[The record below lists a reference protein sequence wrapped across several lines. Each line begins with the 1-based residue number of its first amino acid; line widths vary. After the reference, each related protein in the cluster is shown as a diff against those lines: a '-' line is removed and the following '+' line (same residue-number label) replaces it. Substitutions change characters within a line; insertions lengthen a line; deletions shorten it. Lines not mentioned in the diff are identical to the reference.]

1 MTSLDTVNIGT
12 TSSSKTFTISWNNST
27 NVWEYR
33 SWFTICY
40 LTESRFYPRWRSTC
54 LFKLTQG
61 LLLWNYLLLKKNNN
75 FVKIYEFI
83 EKWKSSFIKLGNI
96 LKTFLFNQPNTV
108 QTCTSFDILIFSLT
122 LNPLAQFV
130 FEDRYPYPPPVLNPH
145 NCPIISCS
153 PKPTPQQSQYQCK
166 CKFKS
171 VLSCREFNFGIVL
184 FW

>member
-122 LNPLAQFV
+122 LNPLAQFM
-130 FEDRYPYPPPVLNPH
+130 FGDRYPSPPSPSPNPHIFQSFLAALNPH
-145 NCPIISCS
+145 HSKANINANANL
-153 PKPTPQQSQYQCK
+153 SQ
-166 CKFKS
+166 
-171 VLSCREFNFGIVL
+171 
-184 FW
+184 FWAAENSILE